1 MDRALRIEHAR
12 LRAAYPRDQHGFPST
27 PSTRLTRLASL
38 PRVCRSYLFYDG
50 ASTLIREAFSQ
61 YYSAEPQVAP
71 QEARSPRG
79 AGPMR
84 EKCGPHSQGSRRCR
98 ARSQQLGSLLGCA
111 AERATALG
119 CFRLAFGQPVQF
131 GHRCLVCPCAH
142 AERSTHACSVP
153 RFAVV
158 TRSESVTSVRFRS
171 CSCVRCAESHDRCT
185 CRTRVDFG
193 PR

>member
-1 MDRALRIEHAR
+1 MRAP
-12 LRAAYPRDQHGFPST
+12 YPRDQHGFPST

-111 AERATALG
+111 AERAAALG
-119 CFRLAFGQPVQF
+119 CLFASHLGNLCSLA
-131 GHRCLVCPCAH
+131 
-142 AERSTHACSVP
+142 T
-153 RFAVV
+153 VV
-158 TRSESVTSVRFRS
+158 WSVRAHTQREARMHAVCRGS
-171 CSCVRCAESHDRCT
+171 RLSRGARASRACDSARVLASVARRVMTVARAEPELILDPDDDLR
-185 CRTRVDFG
+185 RFG
-193 PR
+193 